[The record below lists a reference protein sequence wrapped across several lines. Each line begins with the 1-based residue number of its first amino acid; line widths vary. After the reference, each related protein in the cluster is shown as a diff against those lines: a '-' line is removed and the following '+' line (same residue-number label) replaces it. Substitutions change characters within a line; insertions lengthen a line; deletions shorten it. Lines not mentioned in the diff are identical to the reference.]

1 MSGPRRTIAAYA
13 HLDPAVVEAEP
24 ATVHPKGTLKWFT
37 AAFLEWLASMN
48 YSPETIKGRRTE
60 FKRFFAWADERAIT
74 QPNQVTL
81 AVLERYQKHLY
92 HYRDPETNQGHSVD
106 VQRSAAVALRG
117 FFSWMRKRGH
127 IRINPASELEAPRA
141 EHKLPY
147 QGLTPDEVKKILS
160 TPNTETAA
168 GLRDRAILETLYS
181 TGIRR
186 SELCH
191 LNVTDVD
198 PRRGTLIV
206 RQGKGKYDRVVPIG
220 KTAIEWIEKY
230 LIDARP
236 ALVTEPDHGVLF
248 VLPRGGPIR
257 SKYLSEIV
265 KRSLNATGIEKK
277 GSCHLFRH
285 AMATHML
292 ENGTDIRALQQM
304 LGHRQ
309 IVSTQVYA
317 TVTIRKLKEI
327 HEAKH
332 PSEVARPDAKSAPDD
347 CDDENKESPT

>member
-1 MSGPRRTIAAYA
+1 MSAPKRPIAAYA
-13 HLDPAVVEAEP
+13 HLEGPLTPTADRASL
-24 ATVHPKGTLKWFT
+24 HPKGSLRWY
-37 AAFLEWLASMN
+37 AALFLEWLLSMN
-48 YSPETIKGRRTE
+48 YSPDTIKGRRTE
-60 FKRFFAWADERAIT
+60 FKRFFTWCEERAIE
-74 QPNQVTL
+74 QPGQVTL
-81 AVLERYQKHLY
+81 AVLERYQKYLH
-92 HYRDPETNQGHSVD
+92 HYRDPETNEGHSVD
-106 VQRSAAVALRG
+106 VQRHAAMMLRG
-117 FFSWMRKRGH
+117 FFAWMRKRGH
-127 IRINPASELEAPRA
+127 IRTNPAAELEAPRA

-147 QGLTPDEVKKILS
+147 QGLTPEEVKKILAS
-160 TPNTETAA
+160 PDVETAT
-168 GLRDRAILETLYS
+168 GLRDRAMLETLYS

-186 SELCH
+186 SELAR
-191 LNVTDVD
+191 LWITDVD
-198 PRRGTLIV
+198 CRRGTLIV

-230 LIDARP
+230 LVDARP
-236 ALVTEPDHGVLF
+236 ALVAEPDHGFLF
-248 VLPRGGPIR
+248 VLPRGGPMSPKR
-257 SKYLSEIV
+257 AGEVV
-265 KRSLNATGIEKK
+265 KAALKASGVDKD

-332 PSEVARPDAKSAPDD
+332 PSEQHRHREEPKRGATAGEKRRRR
-347 CDDENKESPT
+347 